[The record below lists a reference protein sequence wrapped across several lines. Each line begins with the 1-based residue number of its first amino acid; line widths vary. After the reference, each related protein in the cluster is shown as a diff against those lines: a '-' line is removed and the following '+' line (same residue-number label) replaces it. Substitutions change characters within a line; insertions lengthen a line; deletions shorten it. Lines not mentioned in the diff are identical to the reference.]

1 MYSKFD
7 KVNVSAISVNRNG
20 SIIVG
25 TFEGAV
31 EIIDER
37 QNGAVGEMLRPHVD
51 AVMSIAASPLNEYE
65 FATSARKDNYTYIF
79 DLRSYQSHKFVNQL
93 YLPRYSNQRTSLSYS
108 TVSAKLY
115 TGS

>member
-1 MYSKFD
+1 LEKLTEQQMYSKFD

-37 QNGAVGEMLRPHVD
+37 
-51 AVMSIAASPLNEYE
+51 
-65 FATSARKDNYTYIF
+65 
-79 DLRSYQSHKFVNQL
+79 
-93 YLPRYSNQRTSLSYS
+93 
-108 TVSAKLY
+108 
-115 TGS
+115 